1 MTRVQTACRAN
12 PIIRDL
18 ARRTTLSDGLV
29 TRVQTACRANP
40 IILGCFLAKSVP
52 ACFDYGQQ
60 TTLTSAQHACTWVIA

>member
-40 IILGCFLAKSVP
+40 IILAKLRLKPTSF
-52 ACFDYGQQ
+52 AK
-60 TTLTSAQHACTWVIA
+60 LTHG